1 MNSKPFIH
9 LYRSPRGYYLYDVN
23 KDTIIA
29 VSSAVYNYLDDK
41 KSFEELS
48 SEDQC
53 YVNELKVSGYLSSKR
68 YSEIRHPGLDR
79 MD

>member
-48 SEDQC
+48 SETAFNGYRRDQA
-53 YVNELKVSGYLSSKR
+53 VIFR
-68 YSEIRHPGLDR
+68 YIVT
-79 MD
+79 